1 MARSSGISRDISA
14 TRLHEKAEI
23 ADGMCALRPQGEA
36 SIVEFVDFVRAAI
49 AYCRGQRLDKLLV
62 NAIGIEGLPMPT
74 MVDRFLA
81 AEEWASEA
89 EGMMVAVVL
98 VAHAE
103 YIHPKKFGVKVAREL
118 GLMLD
123 VYTSEADALAWLA
136 GNPHLA

>member
-1 MARSSGISRDISA
+1 M
-14 TRLHEKAEI
+14 E
-23 ADGMCALRPQGEA
+23 
-36 SIVEFVDFVRAAI
+36 VVDFVKAAI
-49 AYCRGQRLDKLLV
+49 TYCRGQGLDKLLV
-62 NAIGIEGLPMPT
+62 NVIGIEGLPMPT

-81 AEEWASEA
+81 AEEWAREA

-98 VAHAE
+98 VAHGE

-123 VYTSEADALAWLA
+123 VYTSEADALEWLA